1 MSSELE
7 SNTRSGKKRSKRK
20 SVKWFILIPFVLL
33 IFGGV
38 GYGSFLY
45 NKAKAVVSDAYAKIE
60 KSDKRDK
67 DVKPL
72 KDNISILIMGVDGSD
87 IRKTQYGEA
96 VRTDALLLATI
107 NKDDKSV
114 KLVSIPR
121 DSRVYIPSR
130 KKMDKI
136 THAHVFGGVES
147 TRDTVE
153 KFLNVPVDYYV
164 KFNFDSF
171 VKIVDSLGGIDVDVP
186 VTFTEQDSKDQAGMI
201 HLEKGNQHLN
211 GEQALALART
221 RKIDSDAM
229 RGQRQQLV
237 IEAIAKKA
245 MSVQSISKLGSM
257 LDAIDSNMKTNL
269 TFDDMLSITK
279 NMAGTD
285 LQMEK
290 LQVEGTD
297 KRIGGI
303 YYYLPNEKNVQDISN
318 KLNEHLGITPKAV
331 RN

>member
-7 SNTRSGKKRSKRK
+7 HNTRSRQRRSKRK
-20 SVKWFILIPFVLL
+20 SFKWFILIPLFLL
-33 IFGGV
+33 LFGGI

-45 NKAKAVVSDAYAKIE
+45 NKAKAVVNEAYAQID
-60 KSDKRDK
+60 KSVKRDK
-67 DVKPL
+67 EVEPL

-87 IRKTQYGEA
+87 IRKGQYGEA

-107 NKDDKSV
+107 NKDNKSV

-130 KKMDKI
+130 KKLDKI

-147 TRDTVE
+147 TRNTVE
-153 KFLNVPVDYYV
+153 RFLDVPVDYYV

-171 VKIVDSLGGIDVDVP
+171 VKIVDSLGGIDVEVP

-201 HLEKGNQHLN
+201 HLEKGYQHLN

-245 MSVQSISKLGSM
+245 LSAQSISKMSSL
-257 LDAIDSNMKTNL
+257 LDAIDNNMKTNL
-269 TFDDMLSITK
+269 TFDDMLSIAK
-279 NMAGTD
+279 NMAGSN
-285 LQMEK
+285 LQMDK
-290 LQVEGTD
+290 IQVEGTD
-297 KRIGGI
+297 KRIRGI
-303 YYYLPNEKNVQDISN
+303 YYYIPNENNVKEIS
-318 KLNEHLGITPKAV
+318 KTLNEHLGIAS
-331 RN
+331 N

>member
-7 SNTRSGKKRSKRK
+7 QNTRSKKKRSKRK
-20 SVKWFILIPFVLL
+20 SVKWFILIPFLLL

-45 NKAKAVVSDAYAKIE
+45 NKANAVVSDAYAKIE
-60 KSDKRDK
+60 KSTKRDK
-67 DVKPL
+67 EVEPL
-72 KDNISILIMGVDGSD
+72 KDNISVLIMGVDGSD
-87 IRKTQYGEA
+87 IRKGQYGEA

-121 DSRVYIPSR
+121 DSRVYIPS
-130 KKMDKI
+130 KKKLDKI

-153 KFLNVPVDYYV
+153 RFLNVPVDYYV

-186 VTFTEQDSKDQAGMI
+186 VAFTEQDSKDQAGMI
-201 HLEKGNQHLN
+201 HLEKGYQHLN

-229 RGQRQQLV
+229 R
-237 IEAIAKKA
+237 
-245 MSVQSISKLGSM
+245 
-257 LDAIDSNMKTNL
+257 
-269 TFDDMLSITK
+269 
-279 NMAGTD
+279 
-285 LQMEK
+285 
-290 LQVEGTD
+290 
-297 KRIGGI
+297 
-303 YYYLPNEKNVQDISN
+303 
-318 KLNEHLGITPKAV
+318 
-331 RN
+331 